1 MIYFLILCV
10 MEKKSMKSKVFF
22 RVVKSM
28 FKQAIAV
35 FIKEMKCI
43 LRDKRTFIFGL
54 LLPLILVPT
63 MLLIGDFS
71 ISGLQKNGIDHAT
84 IAMNDKNNSFYSF
97 LSEQDSITI
106 VDVKNYQK
114 SLDSGEISAYIIV
127 DKDLDE
133 KIIKHENFDLD
144 IKYGESS
151 INSVSTLPIIKQYE
165 STYRYLAERCTLDN
179 TDTLRRNFHIKV
191 PLDNTAVNM
200 PTIDTSSLYFSML
213 VPMTLVIYCC
223 MGSAGTASELSA
235 GEKERGTLEPLL
247 STSANRTGIII
258 GKLFATTAMGVTSGL
273 CTAVGLWGYLII
285 SGGAAKNHISALGMI
300 LLLLTT
306 VFASMFF
313 ASINLLIG
321 VYAKSYKEA
330 QTYMMPLSLL
340 CVIPSM
346 FSYTLEA
353 SKIGIIELC
362 IPMYNV
368 VCIIKE
374 ILVGTFNV
382 AHILIVLLWLT
393 MYTSVMLYMIIK
405 LFKKESVLFRV

>member
-1 MIYFLILCV
+1 
-10 MEKKSMKSKVFF
+10 
-22 RVVKSM
+22 M

-63 MLLIGDFS
+63 MLFISDFS
-71 ISGLQKNGIDHAT
+71 ISGLQKNGANHVT
-84 IAMNDKNNSFYSF
+84 IAMDSKNNSFYSF

-114 SLDSGEISAYIIV
+114 SLDSGEIAAYITV
-127 DKDLDE
+127 DKNLDE

-151 INSVSTLPIIKQYE
+151 LNSVMTLPILKQYE
-165 STYRYLAERCTLDN
+165 GTFRYLAERCTLDN
-179 TDTLRRNFHIKV
+179 TDILRRNFHLKV
-191 PLDNTAVNM
+191 PLDETATNM
-200 PTIDTSSLYFSML
+200 PTIDTSSIYFTML
-213 VPMTLVIYCC
+213 VPMTIIIYCC

-247 STSANRTGIII
+247 STSANRTGIIL

-273 CTAVGLWGYLII
+273 CTAIGLWGYLII
-285 SGGAAKNHISALGMI
+285 SGGAAKSHISALNMI

-330 QTYMMPLSLL
+330 QTYMMPLSFLS
-340 CVIPSM
+340 VIPTM

-353 SKIGIIELC
+353 SKISILELC
-362 IPMYNV
+362 IPIYNV

-374 ILVGTFNV
+374 ILAGAFNIG
-382 AHILIVLLWLT
+382 HLLIVFLWLAL
-393 MYTSVMLYMIIK
+393 YISVILYMIIK
-405 LFKKESVLFRV
+405 LFKKESVLFRI